1 MSLLNLNFVVKEEKK
16 KMEGAVESWYVSG
29 LNFESSGPGSCTG
42 QGYPG
47 GVGLLQVPS
56 FLKKPEGLS

>member
-1 MSLLNLNFVVKEEKK
+1 
-16 KMEGAVESWYVSG
+16 MEGAVESWYVSG

-47 GVGLLQVPS
+47 GVGLLQVSS
-56 FLKKPEGLS
+56 FPKKPEGLS